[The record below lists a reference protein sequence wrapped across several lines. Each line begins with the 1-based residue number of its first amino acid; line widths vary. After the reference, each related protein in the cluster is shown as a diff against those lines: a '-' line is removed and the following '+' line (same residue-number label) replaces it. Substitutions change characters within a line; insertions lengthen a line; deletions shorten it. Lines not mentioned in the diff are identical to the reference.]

1 MMCSCSRW
9 LAAALFVL
17 ASVQCCGATKISSHE
32 VSSAYGMVCRA
43 TEVLAPTSTEQLA
56 AAIKSYAKLATKQPV
71 HVRATH
77 KYYHSTASFP
87 CAAATAGQH
96 HLPADSSAA
105 MTVDVLMQGMDQ
117 LVTADAA
124 AKTITVQAGM
134 TVSSMITIAKQQ
146 GLAVPLM
153 AVPNYGG
160 LTIGGIMATAATGTG
175 TAGSPSALCDIVT
188 NIQWVD
194 GKGEVHSSDR
204 SSPEG
209 RAICGGLGVT
219 GVVTQVTLQ
228 LQEAG
233 KVLVRTNAHV
243 ADTRLMDDIEA
254 VQKATQHVTVTWRP
268 DLGKYTAHMFTPTD
282 LPDPVNATIYQVD
295 RPESDALLLSQAL
308 KDWQNDVHSVN
319 QLLNSAMCQIAVPLS
334 SLDIFW
340 AVSKITKKGV
350 NHGLAETNSI
360 LSSACHGGPDGSCS
374 FTTVG
379 HIGVGDIHFTIDQSD
394 LRNWIADVK
403 EVINKDLQNAGTSF
417 FNALLGKNKRDCL
430 PPGYFWLRFGN
441 PTDDHVGLNASCPAA
456 AAVAAAAAAANRLR
470 FGNPTNDYVGL
481 DATYHTAGLCWAK
494 LRFGNPTDDYVGL
507 NAAPYK
513 QPVHVQLSLFRN
525 REHGAAPL
533 KNGHVLAFLEQL
545 TLCKYRGRPHF
556 GKNYDRT
563 FTYSKCPIADRHPQ
577 WSSWTAAAKQ
587 HDPLG
592 LFASPLVATVLRN
605 GSYENY
611 PGCGIDGGCFC
622 ETDEHCRH
630 PSQGTSYGWKCLP
643 SKAFPDIKACRPV

>member
-1 MMCSCSRW
+1 
-9 LAAALFVL
+9 
-17 ASVQCCGATKISSHE
+17 
-32 VSSAYGMVCRA
+32 
-43 TEVLAPTSTEQLA
+43 
-56 AAIKSYAKLATKQPV
+56 
-71 HVRATH
+71 
-77 KYYHSTASFP
+77 
-87 CAAATAGQH
+87 
-96 HLPADSSAA
+96 
-105 MTVDVLMQGMDQ
+105 
-117 LVTADAA
+117 
-124 AKTITVQAGM
+124 
-134 TVSSMITIAKQQ
+134 
-146 GLAVPLM
+146 
-153 AVPNYGG
+153 
-160 LTIGGIMATAATGTG
+160 
-175 TAGSPSALCDIVT
+175 
-188 NIQWVD
+188 
-194 GKGEVHSSDR
+194 
-204 SSPEG
+204 
-209 RAICGGLGVT
+209 
-219 GVVTQVTLQ
+219 
-228 LQEAG
+228 
-233 KVLVRTNAHV
+233 
-243 ADTRLMDDIEA
+243 
-254 VQKATQHVTVTWRP
+254 
-268 DLGKYTAHMFTPTD
+268 
-282 LPDPVNATIYQVD
+282 
-295 RPESDALLLSQAL
+295 
-308 KDWQNDVHSVN
+308 
-319 QLLNSAMCQIAVPLS
+319 MCQIAVPLS

-350 NHGLAETNSI
+350 THGLAETSSI

-417 FNALLGKNKRDCL
+417 FNALLGKDKRDCL
-430 PPGYFWLRFGN
+430 PPGYFW
-441 PTDDHVGLNASCPAA
+441 
-456 AAVAAAAAAANRLR
+456 
-470 FGNPTNDYVGL
+470 
-481 DATYHTAGLCWAK
+481 

>member
-1 MMCSCSRW
+1 MKCRMMCSCSRW

-96 HLPADSSAA
+96 DLPADSSAA

-254 VQKATQHVTVTWRP
+254 MQKATQHVTVTWRP

-308 KDWQNDVHSVN
+308 KDWQNDVHSAN

-350 NHGLAETNSI
+350 IHGLAETNSI

-430 PPGYFWLRFGN
+430 PPGYFW
-441 PTDDHVGLNASCPAA
+441 
-456 AAVAAAAAAANRLR
+456 
-470 FGNPTNDYVGL
+470 
-481 DATYHTAGLCWAK
+481 